1 MWNTFKV
8 NNKISITY
16 FTPFSSISKVNV
28 VERALEM
35 YLKSWLKSMTELN
48 VKVFTKSCQ
57 LFSQKVPSQMFDSV
71 LNRIGTLKT
80 RPKQQNIKKETPSR
94 VYNNGFSFSIM
105 VLNSVIQGG
114 FT

>member
-35 YLKSWLKSMTELN
+35 YLKSWLKSMIELN

-57 LFSQKVPSQMFDSV
+57 LFSQKVPSQMFECSKQ
-71 LNRIGTLKT
+71 NRHSKNQTKAA
-80 RPKQQNIKKETPSR
+80 KYKER
-94 VYNNGFSFSIM
+94 
-105 VLNSVIQGG
+105 NSLESL
-114 FT
+114 